1 MDHETTR
8 EQLELAAL
16 EPGGLDRLMAGD
28 TAAAQAVA
36 AHLAG
41 CPTCAD
47 ELVRLQRASI
57 VIRSAVRELPSPELK
72 DLTLAAVAAT
82 GVARGGAATFAS
94 SPSVSTQVLAP
105 VAAVAEPTS
114 LRAARASRTP
124 ALGWIA
130 AIAAAVVLS
139 VITTTVVV
147 GNRVDEQLAAQAE
160 TVAALEEV
168 TTGTLAITA
177 QPDAEHVALT
187 GTSDPALTGSLA
199 FSPSTTQLVVVTS
212 GLTEP
217 PAGQEYRCWVEIGG
231 QRQRVGKMFFSTDLA
246 YWVGPVPALSG
257 LSTDATFGVSLV
269 DISAPGATTTPVMVG
284 DL

>member
-72 DLTLAAVAAT
+72 ARTLTAVAAT
-82 GVARGGAATFAS
+82 GVARGGAATVPSSAS
-94 SPSVSTQVLAP
+94 LPTRVAAP
-105 VAAVAEPTS
+105 VAAAEPTP
-114 LRAARASRTP
+114 LRTDRPSGRP
-124 ALGWIA
+124 VLGWIA

-139 VITTTVVV
+139 VVTTTVIV

-168 TTGTLAITA
+168 TTATLAITA
-177 QPDAEHVALT
+177 QPDAEHVALA
-187 GTSDPALTGSLA
+187 GTTDPALTGSLA
-199 FSPSTTQLVVVTS
+199 FSPSTTQLVVVTT

-217 PAGQEYRCWVEIGG
+217 AAGQEYRCWVEIDGK
-231 QRQRVGKMFFSTDLA
+231 RQRVGKMFFSADLG
-246 YWVGPVPALSG
+246 YWVGPVAALSG
-257 LSTDATFGVSLV
+257 LSTSATFGVSLV
-269 DISAPGATTTPVMVG
+269 DVASPGAPTAPVMVG

>member
-1 MDHETTR
+1 
-8 EQLELAAL
+8 
-16 EPGGLDRLMAGD
+16 
-28 TAAAQAVA
+28 
-36 AHLAG
+36 
-41 CPTCAD
+41 
-47 ELVRLQRASI
+47 
-57 VIRSAVRELPSPELK
+57 
-72 DLTLAAVAAT
+72 
-82 GVARGGAATFAS
+82 VARGAAATIAL
-94 SPSVSTQVLAP
+94 SPGLPAQMAP
-105 VAAVAEPTS
+105 PPVPVAEPTS
-114 LRAARASRTP
+114 FRTSRASRAP

-139 VITTTVVV
+139 VITTTVIV
-147 GNRVDEQLAAQAE
+147 GNRVDQQLAAQAE

-187 GTSDPALTGSLA
+187 GTTDPALTGSLA

-217 PAGQEYRCWVEIGG
+217 PAGQEYRCWVEIDG

-257 LSTDATFGVSLV
+257 LSAAATFGVSLV
-269 DISAPGATTTPVMVG
+269 DIAAPGAATTPVMTG